1 MGNKKRRSTEQCQ
14 ENYQRII
21 KRIAW
26 VTIGVG
32 KKLQI
37 STDLIKIVNQILN
50 DFFDKIA
57 QTASDCREKRKSS
70 CISGEDILTSIHLIL
85 PIKMFKIFKR
95 GIDVMKRVEDINRMS
110 EMGDAIEE
118 LRRMVEG
125 NLNERKKGIELL

>member
-14 ENYQRII
+14 ENYQRVI

-37 STDLIKIVNQILN
+37 SADLIKIVNQILV

-57 QTASDCREKRKSS
+57 QTASEFC
-70 CISGEDILTSIHLIL
+70 
-85 PIKMFKIFKR
+85 
-95 GIDVMKRVEDINRMS
+95 
-110 EMGDAIEE
+110 
-118 LRRMVEG
+118 LRFS
-125 NLNERKKGIELL
+125 KGILMQ

>member
-14 ENYQRII
+14 ENYQTII

-70 CISGEDILTSIHLIL
+70 CSSGEDILTSIHLIL

-125 NLNERKKGIELL
+125 NLNERKKGKELL

>member
-37 STDLIKIVNQILN
+37 SADLIKIVNQILV

-57 QTASDCREKRKSS
+57 
-70 CISGEDILTSIHLIL
+70 
-85 PIKMFKIFKR
+85 
-95 GIDVMKRVEDINRMS
+95 
-110 EMGDAIEE
+110 
-118 LRRMVEG
+118 
-125 NLNERKKGIELL
+125 